1 MIILASYERH
11 QAPIEPIGKGVKMT
25 NAQEQQKPPVF
36 EHSNTKI
43 KMRIVILIIFASI
56 FGLSLYHDVLAK
68 VFYWS
73 WALVILV
80 PFLGVGLWMSRL
92 VPMKVHSLF
101 EIITISFDRWY
112 FGLILMLVILKD
124 LAGNILKINVMADV
138 IICIILGLMIGR
150 LSGIVW
156 RVNHLKNTEFSR

>member
-1 MIILASYERH
+1 
-11 QAPIEPIGKGVKMT
+11 
-25 NAQEQQKPPVF
+25 
-36 EHSNTKI
+36 
-43 KMRIVILIIFASI
+43 
-56 FGLSLYHDVLAK
+56 
-68 VFYWS
+68 
-73 WALVILV
+73 
-80 PFLGVGLWMSRL
+80 MSRL
-92 VPMKVHSLF
+92 VPMQVHNLF

-124 LAGNILKINVMADV
+124 LAGNILKVNVVADV